1 MKSVLLSLLVTL
13 FLSTSSW
20 AAFVNGG
27 FETGDFTGWTLTGS
41 GAYLSS
47 VINNATPM
55 LFGQTT
61 NIAPYYGSNM
71 ARLQDLD
78 GYYHQTTISQSS
90 VLSATD
96 LTETLYVRWGALL
109 IEPEDGTHPT
119 GAQPAFDIVIQKN
132 GSPIDSFHADALN
145 KQGGGWANYGDLW
158 GTAWYKTDLYTYSL
172 SNFSIGDTITV
183 MMSVIDC
190 GWGGHGGAAFLD
202 GIGTTPLPNPVAA
215 TPEPGTMILMA
226 IGVAGAAYLKRRR
239 DSAKA

>member
-1 MKSVLLSLLVTL
+1 MKRVLLSLFAICFV
-13 FLSTSSW
+13 STSSW
-20 AAFVNGG
+20 AAFTNGG

-41 GAYLSS
+41 GAGLSS

-55 LFGQTT
+55 LWGQTT
-61 NIAPYYGSNM
+61 NIAPYYGNNM

-90 VLSATD
+90 VLTAAD

-109 IEPEDGTHPT
+109 IEPSNAHDQGN
-119 GAQPAFDIVIQKN
+119 QPAFDIVIQKN
-132 GSPIDSFHADALN
+132 GSDINAFHADALT
-145 KQGGGWANYGDLW
+145 KQGGGWADYGYLG
-158 GTAWYKTDLYTYSL
+158 GTAWYKTGLYTYAL
-172 SNFSIGDTITV
+172 SNFGAGDTITV

-202 GIGTTPLPNPVAA
+202 GIGTTPLPNPVA

-226 IGVAGAAYLKRRR
+226 IGAGGIAYLKRRR
-239 DSAKA
+239 DNVKA